1 MDAANRLHPS
11 YAAGQ
16 APPQGGQNGPGAP
29 AQAPPVIAPMPVG
42 PAVAQQQMPPPQ
54 APVLA
59 APPQLNGMNH
69 PRAARRANPAHGEFT
84 FRAHPERNESEEC
97 DVGVAVLLVFLGFL
111 AFSRDPPSYFKI
123 IW

>member
-11 YAAGQ
+11 FAAGQ
-16 APPQGGQNGPGAP
+16 APPQVGQNGPGAP

-69 PRAARRANPAHGEFT
+69 PRAVRRANPADEEVT
-84 FRAHPERNESEEC
+84 FHAHIEDAEC

-111 AFSRDPPSYFKI
+111 AFSRDPPSYFKV